1 MKKRFT
7 EEQII
12 GILKEA
18 EAGAKVAEL
27 CRKHGIS
34 DATYYNWKAKFGGM
48 TVSDAQRLKALE
60 AENARLKR
68 LLAESMLDNAALKD
82 IVGRKLV
89 GPQAKRAAVSHLMA
103 AHEMGVTR
111 ACGLIGIS
119 RSLYRYEAK
128 RPADTELKERLCE
141 LAAQKRRYG
150 YRRLHVLLCRDG
162 WEINAK
168 RTYRVYREAGL
179 MVRKR
184 KRKRIAGVER
194 QVKVPAQKPNE
205 SWSMDFVSDGLV
217 DGRRLRCLNIVD
229 DFTKQCLAIEVDT
242 SLPGRRVVAVLE
254 RLAETRGLPRSV
266 TIDNGPEFAGKALDE
281 WAYSRGLQLSFI
293 QPGKP
298 QQNAYIESFNGKFR
312 DECLNE
318 HWFVSMRHA
327 RQVIE
332 EWRCEYNQQRPHSS
346 LGYLAPDQFADSFIT
361 ADSMSISD

>member
-1 MKKRFT
+1 
-7 EEQII
+7 
-12 GILKEA
+12 
-18 EAGAKVAEL
+18 
-27 CRKHGIS
+27 
-34 DATYYNWKAKFGGM
+34 
-48 TVSDAQRLKALE
+48 
-60 AENARLKR
+60 
-68 LLAESMLDNAALKD
+68 
-82 IVGRKLV
+82 
-89 GPQAKRAAVSHLMA
+89 MA

-119 RSLYRYEAK
+119 RSLYRYETK

-194 QVKVPAQKPNE
+194 QVKVPALKPNE

-242 SLPGRRVVAVLE
+242 SLPGRRVVAVME
-254 RLAETRGLPRSV
+254 RLAESRGLPRSV

-281 WAYSRGLQLSFI
+281 WAYSRGLHLRFI

-332 EWRCEYNQQRPHSS
+332 EWR
-346 LGYLAPDQFADSFIT
+346 
-361 ADSMSISD
+361 

>member
-1 MKKRFT
+1 M
-7 EEQII
+7 
-12 GILKEA
+12 
-18 EAGAKVAEL
+18 
-27 CRKHGIS
+27 
-34 DATYYNWKAKFGGM
+34 
-48 TVSDAQRLKALE
+48 
-60 AENARLKR
+60 
-68 LLAESMLDNAALKD
+68 
-82 IVGRKLV
+82 V
-89 GPQAKRAAVSHLMA
+89 GPQAKRAAVSHLMTT
-103 AHEMGVTR
+103 HKMGVTR

-119 RSLYRYEAK
+119 RSLYRYETK
-128 RPADTELKERLCE
+128 RPADTELKTRLCE
-141 LAAQKRRYG
+141 LAVQKRRYG
-150 YRRLHVLLCRDG
+150 YRRLHVLLRREG
-162 WEINAK
+162 WEINCK
-168 RTYRVYREAGL
+168 RTYRVYHEAGL

-194 QVKVPAQKPNE
+194 QVKAPALAPNE

-242 SLPGRRVVAVLE
+242 SLPGRRVVNVLE
-254 RLAETRGLPRSV
+254 RLAESRGLPKSI

-281 WAYSRGLQLSFI
+281 WAYSQGLHLHFI

-332 EWRCEYNQQRPHSS
+332 EWRQEYNDQRPHSS
-346 LGYLAPDQFADSFIT
+346 LGYLTPNRFADSFLT
-361 ADSMSISD
+361 ADSVSIAD